1 MRANQFTKQLQQLDE
16 VAMNPNSLRQLA
28 SKIPGAK
35 AGMEFEMYVPN
46 ANAGEESDGDM
57 EENYDD
63 SPRTRSIDNICEF
76 FEDGDYNGRQDIRRL
91 REMLQEQYSE
101 YSSEYLDE
109 KWQQDGREELRTYM
123 LDNGDIDRDD
133 IIEEATE
140 EIKEANPELP
150 DDSEDFGNLVSARAD
165 EIINEKVDEE
175 WTYEGR
181 TYARAREDWDSSND
195 WPDEDDW
202 LRYAGYSHMDDIS
215 NDRDFEI
222 TWPHWTSSGGGEL
235 NVEDVAGQFEQAIG
249 RNVNFSDRYHGGTR
263 DETSYV
269 VEPDGSLH
277 DKRDNDDAGLEFIS
291 PPLPISEMLSDL
303 DKVKAWADE
312 NNCYTNKSTGLH
324 INVSVPGITEE
335 SLDYVKLAILL
346 GDKYVLEQFGRASN
360 TYCRS
365 SLDLVK
371 QNAASRPEDALK
383 IMDTMRR
390 GLNTMAAKAIHSGA
404 TAKFVSINNKEGYI
418 EFRSPGGDWLGTN
431 FDKIEATLLR
441 TVVAVDA
448 ATNPQKYRKEYLTK
462 LYKILNVKGEND
474 PIAYFA
480 KYAAGEMP
488 KAALKSFIKQLQTT
502 RATAKAAPPAPEK
515 AAASVRQSQPGD
527 RGWNLFDDLGNLVDT
542 FTAATQGEANA
553 LAQAW
558 LRTNWRE
565 ASNGPYEVVPAGAN

>member
-1 MRANQFTKQLQQLDE
+1 MRAQEFTKQLQQLDE

-28 SKIPGAK
+28 SKIPGAT

-46 ANAGEESDGDM
+46 ANAGEENDGDM
-57 EENYDD
+57 EENYGDN
-63 SPRTRSIDNICEF
+63 PRTRSIDDICDF
-76 FEDGDYNGRQDIRRL
+76 FYDGDYNGRQDITRL
-91 REMLQEQYSE
+91 RDKLQEQYSE
-101 YSSEYLDE
+101 YSYEYLGE
-109 KWQQDGREELRTYM
+109 KWKQDGREELRQYM
-123 LDNGDIDRDD
+123 LNNGDIDRDD
-133 IIEEATE
+133 IIGEATE

-150 DDSEDFGNLVSARAD
+150 DDSADFGDLVSARAD

-175 WTYEGR
+175 WTDEGR
-181 TYARAREDWDSSND
+181 TYDRAREDWESDNE
-195 WPDEDDW
+195 WPDEGDW
-202 LRYAGYSHMDDIS
+202 LRASGYSHMDDIS
-215 NDRDFEI
+215 NDRDFAI

-235 NVEDVAGQFEQAIG
+235 SVEDVAGQFEQAIG
-249 RNVNFSDRYHGGTR
+249 RNVNFSDIYHGGTR

-404 TAKFVSINNKEGYI
+404 TAKFVSINNKDGYI

-431 FDKIEATLLR
+431 FDKIETTLLR

-448 ATNPQKYRKEYLTK
+448 AINPQKYRKEYLTK
-462 LYKILNVKGEND
+462 LYKMLNVKGEND

-480 KYAAGEMP
+480 RYAAGEMP
-488 KAALKSFIKQLQTT
+488 VAALKSFIKQLQTT
-502 RATAKAAPPAPEK
+502 RAVAKAAPPAPER
-515 AAASVRQSQPGD
+515 AAAPVRQSQPGD
-527 RGWNLFDDLGNLVDT
+527 RGWNLFDNLGNLVDT